1 MAYQSTNE
9 QRYYK
14 VAEVL
19 LDVEAAL
26 TKAVHSKNKELSQFA
41 RVTLRRIEEGREQN
55 DGK

>member
-1 MAYQSTNE
+1 MAYQSTNDP
-9 QRYYK
+9 RYYK

-19 LDVEAAL
+19 LDIEAAL